1 MVMRRLKGFL
11 LAESMVALILA
22 IMGVSSMALIVSD
35 TRTTERK
42 IELKTDRIYAWR
54 VLKKNNLK
62 SIMVHDQLYELR
74 GEKSIYDI
82 STKETYYIKK

>member
-1 MVMRRLKGFL
+1 MRRLKGFL